1 MRKQMVVSGGIVAVA
16 AVAVIVYAVS
26 TDNGDGGKE
35 MDGGHNHGATAVDSA
50 APVRLDGERAR
61 RIGVTYAIAE
71 AGPMTSIVR
80 TVGSVTYDER
90 RLVNVNP
97 KIEGWVEKLYV
108 DFTGAPVQKEQPLM
122 AVYSPMLVSAQEE
135 LILAKRLAES
145 SKTGTA
151 ATNAAELLTA
161 ARRRLAYWDIPASE
175 IARIESSAS
184 PQKTL
189 LLRAPASGLV
199 VEKAVFQG
207 QRIMPGMDLYK
218 IADLTTVWVEGEVFE
233 KDLALITLGRTARI
247 TFESYPGESFSG
259 RVSYVYPTI
268 TADSRTGRVR
278 IELANPALRF
288 KPGMYANIQF
298 EVPVH
303 GQGIHVPRSAVLQ
316 TGERTIA
323 FVQSADGTLIPRAI
337 RIGMSTSE
345 HVEVLSGLRAGEVVV
360 ASASFLV
367 DAESNLGAALESMQG
382 IDTSAPPV
390 KAPRPAPTAP
400 KAAPKPAPADPHAG
414 HDRSNTQDPE

>member
-1 MRKQMVVSGGIVAVA
+1 MHKQLLASGSIVGVA
-16 AVAVIVYAVS
+16 AIAVVVYALS
-26 TDNGDGGKE
+26 TQGESQTQDTA
-35 MDGGHNHGATAVDSA
+35 GHQHGTAAPADSA
-50 APVRLDGERAR
+50 ASVTLDPERAR

-80 TVGSVTYDER
+80 TVGSVTFDET

-108 DFTGAPVQKEQPLM
+108 DFTGAPVTKGQPLM
-122 AVYSPMLVSAQEE
+122 AVYSPMLVAAQEE
-135 LILAKRLAES
+135 LILAKRLAAS
-145 SKTGTA
+145 SGSGDGTA
-151 ATNAAELLTA
+151 ATNARELLTA
-161 ARRRLAYWDIPASE
+161 SRRRLAYWDVPASE
-175 IARIESSAS
+175 IARIEAS
-184 PQKTL
+184 GTAQKTL
-189 LLRAPASGLV
+189 LLRAPTSGLV

-218 IADLTTVWVEGEVFE
+218 IADLSTVWVEGEVFE
-233 KDLALITLGRTARI
+233 KDLALITLGRVARI
-247 TFESYPGESFSG
+247 TFESYPGEVFNG

-278 IELANPALRF
+278 IVLSNPALRF

-323 FVQSADGTLIPRAI
+323 FVQSADGTLVPRAI
-337 RIGMSTSE
+337 TIGMSTSE
-345 HVEVLSGLRAGEVVV
+345 HVEVLSGLQAGEVVV

-367 DAESNLGAALESMQG
+367 DAESNLRAA
-382 IDTSAPPV
+382 TAPPQ
-390 KAPRPAPTAP
+390 K
-400 KAAPKPAPADPHAG
+400 K
-414 HDRSNTQDPE
+414 